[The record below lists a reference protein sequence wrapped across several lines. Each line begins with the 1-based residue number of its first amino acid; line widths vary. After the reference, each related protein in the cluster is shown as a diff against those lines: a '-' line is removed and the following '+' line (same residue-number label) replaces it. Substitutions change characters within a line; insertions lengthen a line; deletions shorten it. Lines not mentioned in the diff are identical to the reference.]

1 MRKRRFYYQSTKDI
15 LLPTKGFGIM
25 SVVVLADLRGRDGF
39 VNKDTVAG
47 GYGSRFR
54 GDSFATRLGVHLR
67 GIFQNVPSIHVG
79 YLASIFAAVGHH
91 VVHTREDGPV
101 DGDLALV
108 LTSLVDYKHE
118 CEWARQARARGLK
131 VGFFGAPAT
140 HLPELFADSGDFII
154 SGEPEAAAI
163 KIAAGEDPKGLVL
176 SPAIEDLGSLPFP
189 RWDLVQ
195 MRRFGHANRDRL
207 GLVRAIPMLTS
218 RSCPE
223 HCTYCPHRITADF
236 RARSVDNV
244 IAEMQEMCKL
254 YKKPHLVIR
263 DPLYTLDRERCFR
276 IAEEIRAVGLQLTYE
291 CETRMDDLDEKLI
304 RVMHASGLR
313 EISFGVESPDPVILK
328 KVARR
333 FIPHEHM
340 RSMINLC
347 WELGITTIAFYVMGF
362 LQDTEE
368 SIEEL
373 IRFSMDLD
381 STYANFKIL
390 TPYPGTPQFKQL
402 KPLVCETDWEKFD
415 GYTLNFR
422 HPVLTPLRARLMLGM
437 AYSRYFFR
445 PSQICNFLGRHRYAH
460 QPLLKRAD
468 EWVWRK
474 QASLDRSWIS
484 ARAPLPSSITKA
496 RQV

>member
-1 MRKRRFYYQSTKDI
+1 
-15 LLPTKGFGIM
+15 M
-25 SVVVLADLRGRDGF
+25 SVVVLADLRGQNGF

-54 GDSFATRLGVHLR
+54 GDSFVTRLGVHLR

-79 YLASIFAAVGHH
+79 YLASIFAAAGHK
-91 VVHTREDGPV
+91 VIHTRDDEAV
-101 DGDLALV
+101 EGDLALV

-118 CEWARQARARGLK
+118 CEWARRARERGLK
-131 VGFFGAPAT
+131 VGFFGTPAT

-154 SGEPEAAAI
+154 NGEPEAAALR
-163 KIAAGEDPKGLVL
+163 IAAGEDPNGLVA
-176 SPAIEDLGSLPFP
+176 SPAIADLGSLPFP

-195 MRRFGHANRDRL
+195 MRRFGHTNRDRL
-207 GLVRAIPMLTS
+207 GLVRAIPLLTS

-236 RARSVDNV
+236 RARTVDNV
-244 IAEMQEMCKL
+244 LGEMQELCKL

-263 DPLYTLDRERCFR
+263 DPLYTLDRERCFK
-276 IAEEIRAVGLQLTYE
+276 IAEGIRSLGLELTYE
-291 CETRMDDLDEKLI
+291 CETRMDDLDEELI
-304 RVMHASGLR
+304 RAMHASGLR

-340 RSMINLC
+340 RNMIKLC
-347 WELGITTIAFYVMGF
+347 WELNISTIAFYVMGF
-362 LQDTEE
+362 MQDTEE

-373 IRFSMDLD
+373 IRFAIELD

-402 KPLVCETDWEKFD
+402 KPLVFESDWEKFD
-415 GYTLNFR
+415 GYTLTFR
-422 HPVLTPLRARLMLGM
+422 HPVLTPRRARLMLGM
-437 AYSRYFFR
+437 AYSRYFLR
-445 PSQICNFLGRHRYAH
+445 PSQICNLLGKHRYAH
-460 QPLLKRAD
+460 YALFERAD
-468 EWVWRK
+468 EWTRRVQTSR
-474 QASLDRSWIS
+474 DRSWIS
-484 ARAPLPSSITKA
+484 ERALLASATSNAEPL
-496 RQV
+496 